1 MAETLSTVMGA
12 KLAPQMD
19 EIVARYCQANSGL
32 MRGITALGS
41 RLERLGGGM
50 GAEGRK
56 ALEAVTRRSLRSA
69 YRVTAASDTGRVD
82 RPRRWR
88 ESDRLHA
95 SMALTT
101 GAVGGFFGP
110 GASLAELPVSITT
123 ILRAIRSVA
132 RDYGYDPD
140 DPETAR
146 DCLLVFTSG
155 SPEPGDDGVDS
166 AFLSARLTLTGSS
179 TDFLIRTVSKK
190 LSVMLGTRLGAQAVP
205 VLGALS
211 GAAVNYS
218 FVRFY
223 IEMAHVFFALRRLGE
238 DSDPEDVIR
247 DFRSAVA
254 RAEGRH

>member
-1 MAETLSTVMGA
+1 MVETLPA
-12 KLAPQMD
+12 LAGPTSEPQMA
-19 EIVARYCQANSGL
+19 EIVARYRAANSGL

-41 RLERLGGGM
+41 RLERLGGGL
-50 GAEGRK
+50 GTESRK
-56 ALEAVTRRSLRSA
+56 AIEVVTRRSLRSA
-69 YRVTAASDTGRVD
+69 YRVSAACDTGQNGRK
-82 RPRRWR
+82 RRWR

-140 DPETAR
+140 DPEIAQ

-166 AFLSARLTLTGSS
+166 AFLSARLTLTGNG

-190 LSVMLGTRLGAQAVP
+190 LSAMLGTRLGAQAVP
-205 VLGALS
+205 VLGAIS
-211 GAAVNYS
+211 GAAINYS

-223 IEMAHVFFALRRLGE
+223 IEMAHVYFALKRLGE
-238 DSDPEDVIR
+238 DSDPQAVIIE
-247 DFRSAVA
+247 FRSAVA
-254 RAEGRH
+254 RAERQH